1 MDDQPASTFPDFYVV
16 GAGRAGTTSVSRY
29 LSQHPG
35 IFVPASK
42 SSSFFYARDLAG
54 SPLAKEGASIPEW
67 FVRNE
72 PDYHGLYSPAPADSI
87 RGDVSPVYLAST
99 RVAERIAAARPDA
112 KIIVFMRNP
121 VDRVYSRYVG
131 RRRDGL
137 ERIPTFEELVEREID
152 TDLVRDDAHASYLA
166 SGMIA
171 HHLQTYFDAFPR
183 ENIQIHF
190 YEEFSGDTQGVMAS
204 TCRFLGV
211 DHEFPFDVR
220 RIHNRSGGRIRNP
233 AIGGLWSSSLPV
245 RKALRPFLP
254 QSLRDGLFRKAT
266 AKTEAV
272 PIRTRDPAP
281 IDRGLPG
288 GCSCPRTNDR
298 PRSVGVVAA
307 AGPVGESLARRSCSR
322 HRTS

>member
-1 MDDQPASTFPDFYVV
+1 MDRQTTSTFPDFYVV

-35 IFVPASK
+35 IFVPSSK
-42 SSSFFYARDLAG
+42 SSSFFYARDLSG
-54 SPLAKEGASIPEW
+54 SPLAKKGASIPEW
-67 FVRNE
+67 FVRDE
-72 PDYHGLYSPAPADSI
+72 VGYHGLYSPAPAGSI
-87 RGDVSPVYLAST
+87 CGDVSPVYLAST
-99 RVAERIAAARPDA
+99 RVAGRIAAARPDA
-112 KIIVFMRNP
+112 KILVLLRNP

-171 HHLQTYFDAFPR
+171 HHLRTYFEAFPR

-190 YEEFSGDTQGVMAS
+190 YEEFAGDTPRVMAS
-204 TCRFLGV
+204 ICRFLGV
-211 DHEFPFDVR
+211 DDEFQFDVR

-233 AIGGLWSSSLPV
+233 AVGGLWASSLPV

-254 QSLRDGLFRKAT
+254 QGLRDGLFRRAT

-272 PIRTRDPAP
+272 PIRPETRRRLIEVYREDVQALERMTDRDLSAWLRPPAP
-281 IDRGLPG
+281 
-288 GCSCPRTNDR
+288 
-298 PRSVGVVAA
+298 
-307 AGPVGESLARRSCSR
+307 
-322 HRTS
+322 

>member
-1 MDDQPASTFPDFYVV
+1 MDNQPASTYPDFYVV

-35 IFVPASK
+35 IFVPSSK
-42 SSSFFYARDLAG
+42 SSSFFYARDLSG
-54 SPLAKEGASIPEW
+54 SPLAKKGASIPEW
-67 FVRNE
+67 FVRDE
-72 PDYHGLYSPAPADSI
+72 VGYHGLYSPAPAGSI
-87 RGDVSPVYLAST
+87 CGDVSPVYLAST
-99 RVAERIAAARPDA
+99 RVAGRIAAARPDA
-112 KIIVFMRNP
+112 KILVLLRNP

-171 HHLQTYFDAFPR
+171 HHLRTYFEAFPR

-190 YEEFSGDTQGVMAS
+190 YEEFAGDTPRVMAS
-204 TCRFLGV
+204 ICRFLGV
-211 DHEFPFDVR
+211 DDEFQFDVR

-233 AIGGLWSSSLPV
+233 AVGGLWASSLPV

-254 QSLRDGLFRKAT
+254 QGLRDGLFRRAT

-272 PIRTRDPAP
+272 PIRPETRRRLIEVYREDVQALERMTDRDLSAWLRPPAP
-281 IDRGLPG
+281 
-288 GCSCPRTNDR
+288 
-298 PRSVGVVAA
+298 
-307 AGPVGESLARRSCSR
+307 
-322 HRTS
+322 

>member
-1 MDDQPASTFPDFYVV
+1 MDDQPASTYPDFYVV

-35 IFVPASK
+35 IFVPSSK
-42 SSSFFYARDLAG
+42 SSSFFYARDLSG
-54 SPLAKEGASIPEW
+54 SPLAKKGASIPEW
-67 FVRNE
+67 FVRDE
-72 PDYHGLYSPAPADSI
+72 VGYHGLYSPAPAGSI
-87 RGDVSPVYLAST
+87 CGDVSPVYLAST
-99 RVAERIAAARPDA
+99 RVAGRIAAARPDA
-112 KIIVFMRNP
+112 KILVLLRNP

-171 HHLQTYFDAFPR
+171 HHLRTYFEAFPR

-190 YEEFSGDTQGVMAS
+190 YEEFAGDTPRVMAS
-204 TCRFLGV
+204 ICRFLGV
-211 DHEFPFDVR
+211 DDEFQFDVR

-233 AIGGLWSSSLPV
+233 AVGGLWASSLPV

-254 QSLRDGLFRKAT
+254 QGLRDGLFRRAT

-272 PIRTRDPAP
+272 PIRPETRRRLIEVYREDVQALERMTDRDLSAWLRPPAP
-281 IDRGLPG
+281 
-288 GCSCPRTNDR
+288 
-298 PRSVGVVAA
+298 
-307 AGPVGESLARRSCSR
+307 
-322 HRTS
+322 